1 MPGGGAVVVEPLMG
15 RGGGAGMNG
24 NPGWVR
30 GRGRLFVNDSH
41 ASDSTSSEM
50 SMGSRVAL
58 LAWVE
63 LAVRELQ
70 GRMAGLIVI
79 VNCAE

>member
-30 GRGRLFVNDSH
+30 GRGL
-41 ASDSTSSEM
+41 
-50 SMGSRVAL
+50 
-58 LAWVE
+58 E
-63 LAVRELQ
+63 LGYPDCL
-70 GRMAGLIVI
+70 
-79 VNCAE
+79 

>member
-1 MPGGGAVVVEPLMG
+1 MG
-15 RGGGAGMNG
+15 ERERLRAGLS
-24 NPGWVR
+24 
-30 GRGRLFVNDSH
+30 RLFVNDSH
-41 ASDSTSSEM
+41 ASNSTSSEM